1 MGYPV
6 SSDHDKRIAP
16 LHEIAR
22 KISQEVDSL
31 RTMHLEPGETEPVDC
46 TGRDLCGRVRSM
58 AHLCQQLNEEL
69 VLIEKTIKKGLV

>member
-6 SSDHDKRIAP
+6 TSDRDERIAP

-22 KISQEVDSL
+22 KITQEVDSL

-46 TGRDLCGRVRSM
+46 TGTDLCGRVRSM
-58 AHLCQQLNEEL
+58 AHLCQQLNAEL
-69 VLIEKTIKKGLV
+69 ELIGKAIKKDRV